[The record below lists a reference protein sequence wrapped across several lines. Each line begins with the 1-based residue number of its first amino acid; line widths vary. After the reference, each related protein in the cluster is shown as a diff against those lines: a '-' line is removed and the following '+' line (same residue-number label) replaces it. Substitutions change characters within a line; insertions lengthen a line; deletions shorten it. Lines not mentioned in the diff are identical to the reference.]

1 MVSTY
6 LHARCPVCAM
16 PWDQHPRAIECY
28 RYRHSEVVKDAM
40 AQAVAEEILK
50 TRKAENGQNGAVL
63 Q

>member
-1 MVSTY
+1 
-6 LHARCPVCAM
+6 M